1 MYKYRAER
9 SIKYF
14 FMFFA
19 AAVSVFLIS
28 ASFYIMPSTG
38 CSAFSASVLKGG
50 RLFAVKKSKKNRYYT
65 EGKMYIKLKISKNLK
80 AYINKKN
87 QKIYYFYKKK
97 YYYWANGIWFEAAKI
112 NGMYAITPQ
121 NEIPRPFKHG
131 PLLRVKRKKIPAG
144 FAALKVPPRP
154 VKKGPPNAA
163 TEHLYNLPL
172 TLHGLVIYQ
181 KSLNF
186 NKIK

>member
-1 MYKYRAER
+1 
-9 SIKYF
+9 
-14 FMFFA
+14 
-19 AAVSVFLIS
+19 
-28 ASFYIMPSTG
+28 
-38 CSAFSASVLKGG
+38 
-50 RLFAVKKSKKNRYYT
+50 
-65 EGKMYIKLKISKNLK
+65 
-80 AYINKKN
+80 
-87 QKIYYFYKKK
+87 
-97 YYYWANGIWFEAAKI
+97 
-112 NGMYAITPQ
+112 MYAITPQ